1 MARKRNSP
9 ETIGEILARL
19 MDVKRRMIEAGIA
32 SGDLEPARNV
42 IDGGR
47 IFVRY
52 LREDLENQLRN
63 GTLEDMT
70 PEQAQ
75 QAHLQH
81 PSRPSAHSAELP
93 RCLRRSQLTFGKGQD
108 AVVGACSPAVFD
120 ANRIVAIAG

>member
-1 MARKRNSP
+1 MARKRNAP

-19 MDVKRRMIEAGIA
+19 TDVKRQMIEAGIA
-32 SGDLEPARNV
+32 SGDLGPAREV
-42 IDGGR
+42 IEGVR

-75 QAHLQH
+75 EA
-81 PSRPSAHSAELP
+81 PSFWKE
-93 RCLRRSQLTFGKGQD
+93 
-108 AVVGACSPAVFD
+108 AC
-120 ANRIVAIAG
+120 

>member
-32 SGDLEPARNV
+32 SGDLGPAREV
-42 IDGGR
+42 IDGVR

-52 LREDLENQLRN
+52 LREDLEKQLRD
-63 GTLEDMT
+63 GTLDMT

-75 QAHLQH
+75 QAIYNTQLLEGSLLSDF
-81 PSRPSAHSAELP
+81 PEL
-93 RCLRRSQLTFGKGQD
+93 SH
-108 AVVGACSPAVFD
+108 
-120 ANRIVAIAG
+120 